1 MMVRGASGRL
11 RFKQELRDFWRF
23 VLRPGLG
30 PRLPGRRPGNAVVAD
45 WLPDISYM
53 RLLQWAAFL
62 WIINL
67 FVFGPIAVR
76 AAESLSAQ
84 HRLDIHNLPW
94 AQILLWAP
102 LIEEMVFRYGL
113 RRIMHALWMTPI
125 AIWIM
130 FQGPQ
135 GHAVFLLCALLLVCW
150 KPMLRSSRHHRLRSM
165 APLPWRHAYRR
176 FFPFF
181 FHGSCLAFALL
192 HLYNF
197 QLLDASPWL
206 LPLLVLPQWA
216 TGIVLGWLRV
226 RHGIGASMAL
236 HAMFNAGPLVM
247 VWLITKL
254 MSQAG

>member
-1 MMVRGASGRL
+1 MTVNVGSGRL
-11 RFKQELRDFWRF
+11 RFKQELRDFLRF
-23 VLRPGLG
+23 VRRPTLG
-30 PRLPGRRPGNAVVAD
+30 PRLPGRRPANAVLAD
-45 WLPDISYM
+45 WLPDVSYT
-53 RLLQWAAFL
+53 RLLQWAVFL
-62 WIINL
+62 WVINL

-76 AAESLSAQ
+76 AADSLSAQ
-84 HRLDIHNLPW
+84 HRLDINNLPW

-130 FQGPQ
+130 FQGP
-135 GHAVFLLCALLLVCW
+135 HVYSVLLLCALLLVCW
-150 KPMLRSSRHHRLRSM
+150 KPMLRTSQHHGLRMTTS
-165 APLPWRHAYRR
+165 LPWRRLYRR
-176 FFPFF
+176 FFPYF

-197 QLLDASPWL
+197 QLLDASWWV

-226 RHGIGASMAL
+226 RHGIGASMLL
-236 HAMFNAGPLVM
+236 HAMFNAGPLVLI
-247 VWLITKL
+247 WLITSL
-254 MSQAG
+254 MAQAA